1 MNLTPNM
8 PLASRLELQVFPD
21 LLAKLKLLENM
32 NDITENGRTRPD
44 GLMNWPERPE
54 RHRDSAGPVIPDYLV
69 LCIRELWRW
78 VRRCGLVL
86 SSQNDIFHQ
95 DYMSSD
101 DVRLVDRR
109 WRIGEAGGIT
119 REDVIVVGAINVS
132 VGSWMPH
139 LATQSKCGL
148 KAHGSPSCAC
158 LRCGF
163 LFSSYSTFN
172 RHSRTTSAFVW
183 YM

>member
-1 MNLTPNM
+1 
-8 PLASRLELQVFPD
+8 
-21 LLAKLKLLENM
+21 
-32 NDITENGRTRPD
+32 
-44 GLMNWPERPE
+44 
-54 RHRDSAGPVIPDYLV
+54 
-69 LCIRELWRW
+69 
-78 VRRCGLVL
+78 
-86 SSQNDIFHQ
+86 
-95 DYMSSD
+95 MSSD

-158 LRCGF
+158 LQCGF

-172 RHSRTTSAFVW
+172 RHGRTSAFVW